1 MEINC
6 WHHCWIY
13 NIIFLLWTFISHL
26 ESYPVQVSRSS
37 LPLLWVAPRWESLH
51 HDLEVHVCGSGIL
64 YHDVAEGDG
73 AAPRAWAL
81 APHVENTTTFSVMQ
95 LGPEE
100 EEEIKQQ
107 NYLDSE
113 SILVVSHISFR
124 I

>member
-1 MEINC
+1 MQIY
-6 WHHCWIY
+6 HCGIY
-13 NIIFLLWTFISHL
+13 NMLFLLWTFTSHL

-37 LPLLWVAPRWESLH
+37 LPLLLVAPRWEALH
-51 HDLEVHVCGSGIL
+51 HDLEVHVCGPRVL
-64 YHDVAEGDG
+64 HHDVAEGDG
-73 AAPRAWAL
+73 AAPRAWAWT
-81 APHVENTTTFSVMQ
+81 PHVENTATLSVTQ

-100 EEEIKQQ
+100 EEEMKQQQ